1 MAFRKYIIRNGSE
14 EAWLTNISV
23 DSGVKIYRYM
33 PDAGMAMI
41 VETIHEA
48 RKIAKECRGRVQI
61 LRRDKSGRP
70 YGEDVGK

>member
-1 MAFRKYIIRNGSE
+1 MGFRKYIIRNGSE
-14 EAWLTNISV
+14 EAWLTNIGTDKGRKV
-23 DSGVKIYRYM
+23 YRYM

-41 VETIHEA
+41 IETLHEA

-61 LRRDKSGRP
+61 LRRDKSGQL